1 MYFNWQVTTIYKT
14 GHDKPKAK
22 LNLTTPSI
30 TQCMQYSYRPRD
42 RRCGEYLSCLWRWS
56 SGVAIHSRVRHPTNW
71 IFFKF
76 WLQQHQQ
83 LTLMTSWAI
92 AWVTFTLRAKHS
104 LASESFPSRNNCFP
118 FRRPAWRFL
127 KDK

>member
-71 IFFKF
+71 IFFQLLIAAASATYFNDFMSHSMSNIYTACKTFPSFWKF
-76 WLQQHQQ
+76 PFPQQ
-83 LTLMTSWAI
+83 LLPLQKTSLTLPE
-92 AWVTFTLRAKHS
+92 R
-104 LASESFPSRNNCFP
+104 
-118 FRRPAWRFL
+118 
-127 KDK
+127 